1 MGDGHVITK
10 SDKLF
15 DTFEDRILRGMNRRM
30 PSPIFRKVK
39 VAGTSTLMWYPCN
52 ERANIVLENMQPEER
67 VKFLLSGTEL
77 PEPPPL
83 PESLRILSSRP
94 IKATPR
100 GVTETDAFGPGAE
113 LHAKEK
119 PVEFQWKLAG
129 QGVRDCA
136 IAKRLKPTM
145 LDHSVPRGR
154 NVKISRIDIDSIDVD
169 KLIAAFAAA
178 KARNPQIKL
187 AEFVDSLDDEALQ
200 DLQVGRT
207 AAPTGK
213 HHNAYNPTL
222 APV

>member
-1 MGDGHVITK
+1 MSDGFVAER

-15 DTFEDRILRGMNRRM
+15 DKYEDRFLRGMSKRM
-30 PSPIFRKVK
+30 PPPVFRKVK

-52 ERANIVLENMQPEER
+52 DRALIALENMTPEARVTFLMSANTER
-67 VKFLLSGTEL
+67 T
-77 PEPPPL
+77 PPTL
-83 PESLRILSSRP
+83 PESLRVLSSRP

-100 GVTETDAFGPGAE
+100 GVSEADAFGPNVQM
-113 LHAKEK
+113 HAKEK

-154 NVKISRIDIDSIDVD
+154 NVKINRLDMDSIDVD
-169 KLIAAFAAA
+169 KLVEAFCAA
-178 KARNPQIKL
+178 KRENPQIKL
-187 AEFVDSLDDEALQ
+187 SDFVNNLSEEDFDNLLSALRAQ
-200 DLQVGRT
+200 
-207 AAPTGK
+207 PTGV

-222 APV
+222 ELK